1 MAEGE
6 IGDSLVWKWL
16 IAIVVVLAL
25 IIGGAAWYA
34 KSSGMLDKMEE
45 RFNPQ
50 LKALEVK
57 LDTPTRGKLVRTINA
72 PGELEPKTKVEIS
85 AQVSARILELPYR
98 ENQDVKEGDVVVR
111 LDARDLQALL
121 DSAKAQL
128 RSEEARL
135 EGARASL
142 ANAEAEL
149 SRRQKL
155 VASGDIARTD
165 LEAAQLQYDTML
177 STLRQVQHG
186 IEIAKANITRAEK
199 DLDNTIIRSPM
210 NGVITKLNAEVGETV
225 VVGTLNSP
233 GSVILEI
240 ADLNTMR
247 LIARVDEANISRVKD
262 QQRSTVYV
270 NAFPDLKIPGVVET
284 IGLKRE
290 QDTNGT
296 RYFETKVLIERPANI
311 LLRSGL
317 TANVDIEVDTYED
330 VLKVPSQAVL
340 DRAVDD
346 LPAEVT
352 KDNPHIEQNKKF
364 ARVVFVEKDGKAR
377 AVPISIGASDS
388 TSTIVTGGLQE
399 GDRLVTGPFKVL
411 TNLTHGQTIAE
422 QGTVKDEKKDAAKET
437 AVAGGK

>member
-1 MAEGE
+1 
-6 IGDSLVWKWL
+6 VWKWL
-16 IAIVVVLAL
+16 IAIVVVLVVL
-25 IIGGAAWYA
+25 LGGAAWFA
-34 KSSGMLDKMEE
+34 KSSGLVEKLEKQL
-45 RFNPQ
+45 NPQ
-50 LKALEVK
+50 LKPVEVRF
-57 LDTPTRGKLVRTINA
+57 DAPARGKLIRTINA

-85 AQVSARILELPYR
+85 AQVSARILELPFR
-98 ENQDVKEGDVVVR
+98 ENQQVKEGDLIVR

-149 SRRQKL
+149 NRRQKL
-155 VASGDIARTD
+155 VTSGDIAKTD
-165 LEAAQLQYDTML
+165 VETAQLQYDTAL

-186 IEIAKANITRAEK
+186 IDIAKANITRAEK
-199 DLDNTIIRSPM
+199 DLDNTIIKSPM

-240 ADLNTMR
+240 ADLDTMR
-247 LIARVDEANISRVKD
+247 LIARVDEANIARVKD
-262 QQRSTVYV
+262 QQSATVYV
-270 NAFPDLKIPGVVET
+270 NAFPDLRIPGVVET

-296 RYFETKVLIERPANI
+296 RYFETKVLIERPRDL

-317 TANVDIEVDTYED
+317 TANVDIEVDTYDD
-330 VLKVPSQAVL
+330 VLKIPSQAVL

-346 LPAEVT
+346 LPADIT
-352 KDNPHIEQNKKF
+352 KDNPNIEQGKKF
-364 ARVVFVEKDGKAR
+364 TRIVFIEKDGKAH
-377 AVPISIGASDS
+377 AVPISIGASDN
-388 TSTIVTGGLQE
+388 TSTIVKAGLDE
-399 GDRLVTGPFKVL
+399 TARVITGPFKAL
-411 TNLTHGQTIAE
+411 TNLTHGQVIAE
-422 QGTVKDEKKDAAKET
+422 QGKTPAATDTKT
-437 AVAGGK
+437 TMAGGK